1 MMEPLSREQVDAR
14 FLVLKATTTNLDY
27 DRVVQLEESYATLR
41 AELTAMTEERDEL
54 FVRHTNQK
62 KSIERYQQE
71 IARLKTNSVPL
82 EEHNRIV
89 EQTITAM
96 DAERVSFEQEI
107 ERLRKLLLSFNPLN
121 YYEMDNSLTCQV
133 CHAEGLDNG
142 KPFIHTATCDW
153 YIIRQ
158 ALAGTKEGG

>member
-1 MMEPLSREQVDAR
+1 MMEPLTREQVEEQCKNVVYASNGDEGTYAAMNQLQYTDA
-14 FLVLKATTTNLDY
+14 A
-27 DRVVQLEESYATLR
+27 LR
-41 AELTAMTEERDEL
+41 AQLTAMTEERDEL

-71 IARLKTNSVPL
+71 IARLKTSSVPL

-107 ERLRKLLLSFNPLN
+107 ARLTVVLLRYVRGQQTGSDGVYCSQLMAH
-121 YYEMDNSLTCQV
+121 E
-133 CHAEGLDNG
+133 
-142 KPFIHTATCDW
+142 
-153 YIIRQ
+153 
-158 ALAGTKEGG
+158 GTKEGG